1 MARHRLLQ
9 RIPAIAAGLALA
21 WAAAWAP
28 PARAQ
33 PSAPGG
39 APCVPAILAAAD
51 RHGIDRNILLAIGR
65 VESGL
70 TPWTINAAGEP
81 YVFASRAEAVARTA
95 ALRARGVAS
104 IDVGCMQVNLAWHPR
119 AFADL
124 DEAFDPAANADYAAR
139 FLRRLYRETG
149 SWPAAMARYHSSLP
163 EHQARY
169 GCAVQAELAAL
180 RGETPQSCA
189 VPPTTAAGAAAVPPG
204 PPGLHV
210 LRPEGAAPPAGIVIL
225 RGGETAAGAGTGRV
239 TISITRGR
247 GSGADGDSAEPAEP
261 VAD

>member
-1 MARHRLLQ
+1 MARHRLPQ
-9 RIPAIAAGLALA
+9 RIAVVAAALA
-21 WAAAWAP
+21 CAAAAAWAP

-33 PSAPGG
+33 PAAAG
-39 APCVPAILAAAD
+39 AAGACVPAILAAAD

-81 YVFASRAEAVARTA
+81 HVFASRAEAVARTA
-95 ALRARGVAS
+95 ALRAGGIAS

-124 DEAFDPAANADYAAR
+124 DEAFDPEANADYAAR

-149 SWPAAMARYHSSLP
+149 SWPAAMERYHSSLP
-163 EHQARY
+163 GHRARY
-169 GCAVQAELAAL
+169 GCAVRAELAAL
-180 RGETPQSCA
+180 RGERPQPCA
-189 VPPTTAAGAAAVPPG
+189 APPATAAAAAPVPSG

-210 LRPEGAAPPAGIVIL
+210 LRPGAAPPTGIVIL
-225 RGGETAAGAGTGRV
+225 RGGEATGDAGTGGGRV

-247 GSGADGDSAEPAEP
+247 GAEHDRDDDGAP
-261 VAD
+261 VAE